1 MKTKYQEY
9 EDTYNL
15 NEPEV
20 INELDD
26 VHEFANEQVTG
37 GKGIS
42 AKWLGV
48 SNQFYNFEV
57 NNAKVWYQ
65 IQSMYEG
72 SHVKK
77 KIMGISTLVQWKSIF
92 EVFGIMIMGWTY
104 DITVIKH

>member
-1 MKTKYQEY
+1 MVFFLFSTEIKKSTTQKGTLQSLKTKYQEY

-15 NEPEV
+15 NEPAV

-26 VHEFANEQVTG
+26 VHEIANEQVTG

-57 NNAKVWYQ
+57 SNAKV
-65 IQSMYEG
+65 
-72 SHVKK
+72 
-77 KIMGISTLVQWKSIF
+77 
-92 EVFGIMIMGWTY
+92 
-104 DITVIKH
+104 